1 MTPLYGVFNSLRA
14 LRAADQRRAGVPGE
28 HWATFGAALTALGA
42 ARSIRSPWLRTA
54 TFVVGGVLVLRA
66 ISGRDGALALAKR
79 KARSQGLLERSY

>member
-1 MTPLYGVFNSLRA
+1 MTPLYSVMNSLRA

-54 TFVVGGVLVLRA
+54 TLVVGGVLVLRA
-66 ISGRDGALALAKR
+66 ISGRDGALEVARR
-79 KARSQGLLERSY
+79 KARSRGLLDRSY